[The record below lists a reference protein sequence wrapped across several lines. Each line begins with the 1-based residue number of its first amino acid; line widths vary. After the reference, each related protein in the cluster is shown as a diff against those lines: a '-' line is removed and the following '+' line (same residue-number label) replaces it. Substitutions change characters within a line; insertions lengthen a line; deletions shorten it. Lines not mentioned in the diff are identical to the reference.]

1 MVLCVYCNLI
11 LEHETIPKN
20 DQEGEESKPLNL
32 QLESDIE
39 ESDAI
44 NEVLE
49 EVKDLTDQEDIEHDI
64 AGKETTVGDVFE
76 ALQAE
81 DEANIDDNEEGNTEI
96 KEEADMKSVEADI
109 ENEED
114 NIKSFE
120 DDIKSVEAD
129 RSGNYVRKS
138 SKAQTIYGFFR
149 LELIAGGGLPT
160 AEIISLKK
168 LKKPRDLPSFGK
180 SENAFRFRRWRKL
193 NGVNAAVEEIW
204 LDGSYADTIEQ
215 SELPDSLYQFYR
227 QSLNLW
233 VGRAEDSVSV
243 AAPPSW
249 KPTDFAS
256 NASIWGYIER
266 FSFDQNN
273 TAAEFSRT
281 WFDPTT
287 TRFMARWT

>member
-1 MVLCVYCNLI
+1 MLAREIQAGIYPDGTKLAPERDMAQE
-11 LEHETIPKN
+11 LEISVGTLRKAL
-20 DQEGEESKPLNL
+20 S
-32 QLESDIE
+32 
-39 ESDAI
+39 
-44 NEVLE
+44 
-49 EVKDLTDQEDIEHDI
+49 DLTEKGLLERVQ
-64 AGKETTVGDVFE
+64 G
-76 ALQAE
+76 
-81 DEANIDDNEEGNTEI
+81 
-96 KEEADMKSVEADI
+96 
-109 ENEED
+109 
-114 NIKSFE
+114 
-120 DDIKSVEAD
+120 
-129 RSGNYVRKS
+129 SGNYVRKS